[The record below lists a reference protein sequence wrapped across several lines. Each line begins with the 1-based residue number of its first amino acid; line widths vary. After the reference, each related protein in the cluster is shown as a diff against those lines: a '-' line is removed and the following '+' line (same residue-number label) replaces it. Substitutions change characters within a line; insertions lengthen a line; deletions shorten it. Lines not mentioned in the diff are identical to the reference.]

1 METTEDTA
9 LVSWDRVQA
18 EVDGYVLTYTSS
30 SEGPGP
36 EVSLGPDSD
45 TYRLT
50 GLRPGVR
57 YTVHVWSVSGDRVSG
72 KSSTEAETGNGMRWI
87 AGGFTIILDL
97 DQGVSCQPDEE
108 ANNYYKMDNI

>member
-1 METTEDTA
+1 VETTEDTA

-18 EVDGYVLTYTSS
+18 EVDGYVLTYASP

-72 KSSTEAETGNGMRWI
+72 KSSTQAETGN
-87 AGGFTIILDL
+87 A
-97 DQGVSCQPDEE
+97 
-108 ANNYYKMDNI
+108 